1 MPYKILVMYDSRT
14 GNTQKLA
21 EAVAEG
27 INQVPEATAELKR
40 TEDITPDVAAEA
52 DGYAI
57 GSPSHFG
64 IMSGRILTLMT
75 DLYCVR
81 DKMAGK
87 PMAIFTTGTGG
98 QVNALENLEKVV
110 GSFNPEWIKPGTVVE
125 SEPQEADK
133 KQAMKMGKRL
143 GQSAAKQTK

>member
-1 MPYKILVMYDSRT
+1 MPSKILVMYDSRT

-27 INQVPEATAELKR
+27 INHVPDATAELKK
-40 TEDITPDVAAEA
+40 TEDITPDYAAEA

-64 IMSGRILTLMT
+64 IMSGRVLTLMT

-81 DKMAGK
+81 DQMAGK
-87 PMAIFTTGTGG
+87 PMAIFTTGKGG
-98 QVNALENLEKVV
+98 QVNVLENLERVV
-110 GSFNPEWIKPGTVVE
+110 GAFNPEWIKPGTTVGGEPSE
-125 SEPQEADK
+125 SDK
-133 KQAMKMGKRL
+133 KRAIKLGKRL
-143 GQSAAKQTK
+143 AKAATKPQ